1 MARDKI
7 IINFRFHFLSDPNM
21 YPDPHARDPID
32 LSIFGNYGTT
42 QQEERYRWHQ
52 TPAPWR

>member
-1 MARDKI
+1 MPRDKI